1 MANTI
6 RIKRRSAS
14 TTGAPS
20 SLASAELAFNETS
33 TGRILYY
40 GLGDDGF
47 GVATSVIAIGGPDF
61 ATSVDLTGPITATG
75 GVTSVAEQ
83 TGTGSKF
90 VMDTSP
96 TLVTPNIGEATG
108 TSLTLTG
115 DLTVNGTTTIINSTQ
130 VDVADKNIT
139 LGNVETPTDATADG
153 GGITLKGTT
162 DKTLNWVDAT
172 DAWTSSE
179 HFNLASGKSYYI
191 NGTEVL
197 NGTSLGSGIVIDGGT
212 F

>member
-14 TTGAPS
+14 TTGAPT

-61 ATSVDLTGPITATG
+61 YSDLTGPITATG

-108 TSLTLTG
+108 TSLVLSG

-130 VDVADKNIT
+130 VDVTDKNIT
-139 LGNVETPTDATADG
+139 LGNVETPTDTTADG

-162 DKTLNWVDAT
+162 DKTFNWVNAT

-179 HFNLASGKSYYI
+179 HLNLASGKSYYI

-197 NGTSLGSGIVIDGGT
+197 SSTSLGSGIVIDGGT

>member
-6 RIKRRSAS
+6 RIKRRSSS
-14 TTGAPS
+14 TTGAPT

-61 ATSVDLTGPITATG
+61 YSDLTGPITATG
-75 GVTSVAEQ
+75 GVTSVASQ

-139 LGNVETPTDATADG
+139 LGNVTTPTDTTADG

-162 DKTLNWVDAT
+162 DKTFNWVNAT

-179 HFNLASGKSYYI
+179 HLNLASGKSYYI

-197 NGTSLGSGIVIDGGT
+197 SSTSLGSGIVIDGGT

>member
-61 ATSVDLTGPITATG
+61 YSDLTGPITATG
-75 GVTSVAEQ
+75 GVTSVASQ

-130 VDVADKNIT
+130 VDVTDKNIT
-139 LGNVETPTDATADG
+139 LGNVETPTDTTADG

-197 NGTSLGSGIVIDGGT
+197 SSTSLGSGIVIDGGT

>member
-6 RIKRRSAS
+6 RIKRRSSS
-14 TTGAPS
+14 TTGAPT

-47 GVATSVIAIGGPDF
+47 GVATSVIAIAGPDF
-61 ATSVDLTGPITATG
+61 FSDLSGPITATG
-75 GVTSVAEQ
+75 GVTSVASQ

-108 TSLTLTG
+108 TSLVLSG

-130 VDVADKNIT
+130 VDVTDKNIT
-139 LGNVETPTDATADG
+139 LGNVETPTDTTADG

-162 DKTLNWVDAT
+162 DKTFNWVNAT

-179 HFNLASGKSYYI
+179 HLNLASGKSYYI

-197 NGTSLGSGIVIDGGT
+197 SSTSLGSGIVIDGGT

>member
-47 GVATSVIAIGGPDF
+47 GVATSVIAIAGPDF
-61 ATSVDLTGPITATG
+61 FSDLSGPITATG
-75 GVTSVAEQ
+75 GVTSVASQ

-108 TSLTLTG
+108 TSLVLSG

-130 VDVADKNIT
+130 VDVTDKNIT
-139 LGNVETPTDATADG
+139 LGNVETPTDTTADG

-162 DKTLNWVDAT
+162 DKTLNWVNAT

-197 NGTSLGSGIVIDGGT
+197 SSTSLGSGIVIDGGT

>member
-6 RIKRRSAS
+6 RIKRRSSS
-14 TTGAPS
+14 TTGAPT

-61 ATSVDLTGPITATG
+61 YSDLSGPITATG
-75 GVTSVAEQ
+75 GVTSVASQ

-139 LGNVETPTDATADG
+139 LGNVETPTDTTADG

-162 DKTLNWVDAT
+162 DKTLNWVDST

-197 NGTSLGSGIVIDGGT
+197 SSTSLGSGIVIDGGT

>member
-6 RIKRRSAS
+6 RIKRRSSS

-61 ATSVDLTGPITATG
+61 YSDLSGPITATG
-75 GVTSVAEQ
+75 GVTSVASQ

-139 LGNVETPTDATADG
+139 LGNVTTPTDTTADG

-162 DKTLNWVDAT
+162 DKTLNWVDST

-197 NGTSLGSGIVIDGGT
+197 SSTSLGSGIVIDGGT